1 MAEFSL
7 SGRVTELGAARALLQ
22 QTDAFNNWAR
32 RWRERLQ
39 SDAAHTPELARERM
53 RRSNPRVVL
62 RNHLAQA
69 VIEAAEQRQFEPL
82 QRLQAALAQPY
93 ADLPDCDDLA
103 AEAPAWAAQIAISCS
118 S

>member
-1 MAEFSL
+1 M
-7 SGRVTELGAARALLQ
+7 
-22 QTDAFNNWAR
+22 
-32 RWRERLQ
+32 
-39 SDAAHTPELARERM
+39 
-53 RRSNPRVVL
+53 
-62 RNHLAQA
+62 
-69 VIEAAEQRQFEPL
+69 IEAAEQRQFEPL